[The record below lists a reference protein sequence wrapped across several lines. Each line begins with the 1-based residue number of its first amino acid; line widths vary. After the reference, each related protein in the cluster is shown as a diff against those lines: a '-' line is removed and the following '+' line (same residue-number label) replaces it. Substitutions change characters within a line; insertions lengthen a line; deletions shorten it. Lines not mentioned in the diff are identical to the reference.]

1 MTGQDMTGE
10 GMTMDLEN
18 ELRQAMAEHVADV
31 SAPESLAA
39 AARRGYHRTVRVR
52 ALTVTAAAA
61 AVVAIAA
68 MPAYQA
74 FRPETVGSP
83 GRAPS
88 GTPAGG
94 LAPSAPEPARA
105 PATPSTPARSSE
117 PAARPGTAAPPAAP
131 SGHGGRSGRSLLTY
145 LPSGL
150 RQVAPCATTK
160 TADRQIT
167 LCRWTGSGGLIEVKL
182 IRGPSFAGPS
192 DIGYL
197 PPMSIPARV
206 HDRPA
211 IRGEW
216 PDVGSQVSWV
226 EHSGLGVW
234 VGVGRALDNKLMR
247 IAEGV
252 RVTS

>member
-1 MTGQDMTGE
+1 MTGE
-10 GMTMDLEN
+10 GMRMDLEN

-39 AARRGYHRTVRVR
+39 EARRGYHRTVRVR
-52 ALTVTAAAA
+52 ALTISAVA
-61 AVVAIAA
+61 AVVLAIAA

-74 FRPETVGSP
+74 FRPEPVGDP

-94 LAPSAPEPARA
+94 LAPSAPRPVEA
-105 PATPSTPARSSE
+105 PATPSGPAKATTPAGRS
-117 PAARPGTAAPPAAP
+117 GTIHPPAAP
-131 SGHGGRSGRSLLTY
+131 SSHAGGGRGGQSLLTY

-150 RQVAPCATTK
+150 RRLEPCATTK
-160 TADRQIT
+160 AADRQVT
-167 LCRWTGSGGLIEVKL
+167 SCQWTGSGGLIEIKL
-182 IRGPSFAGPS
+182 IRGPSFADPS
-192 DIGYL
+192 DIGYR
-197 PPMSIPARV
+197 PPMPVPARV

-211 IRGEW
+211 IKGEW
-216 PDVGSQVSWV
+216 PGVGSQVSWV
-226 EHSGLGVW
+226 ERPGLGVW
-234 VGVGRALDNKLMR
+234 VGVERALNDQLMR

>member
-1 MTGQDMTGE
+1 MTGE

-39 AARRGYHRTVRVR
+39 EARRGHHRTVRVR
-52 ALTVTAAAA
+52 VLTVSAVAA
-61 AVVAIAA
+61 AVLAIAA
-68 MPAYQA
+68 MPTYHA
-74 FRPETVGSP
+74 FRPEPVGAP
-83 GRAPS
+83 GHAPS

-94 LAPSAPEPARA
+94 VAPSVPRPVEA
-105 PATPSTPARSSE
+105 PATPSAPAQATA
-117 PAARPGTAAPPAAP
+117 PAARQGTAHPPAA
-131 SGHGGRSGRSLLTY
+131 SSSHGGGRGGHSLLTY

-150 RQVAPCATTK
+150 RQLGSCSTTK
-160 TADRQIT
+160 ATDRQVT
-167 LCRWTGSGGLIEVKL
+167 SCRWSGSGALIEVKL

-197 PPMSIPARV
+197 PPISIPARV
-206 HDRPA
+206 HDQPA

-216 PDVGSQVSWV
+216 HDVGSQVSWV
-226 EHSGLGVW
+226 ERPGLGVW
-234 VGVGRALDNKLMR
+234 VGVDRTLNDQLMR

>member
-1 MTGQDMTGE
+1 MTGE

-18 ELRQAMAEHVADV
+18 ELRQAMAAHVADV
-31 SAPESLAA
+31 SAPESLAVE
-39 AARRGYHRTVRVR
+39 ARRGHHKTVRVR
-52 ALTVTAAAA
+52 ALTITAVAAV
-61 AVVAIAA
+61 VVAIAA

-74 FRPETVGSP
+74 FRPETVGAP

-94 LAPSAPEPARA
+94 LAPSAPRPVEA
-105 PATPSTPARSSE
+105 PATPSAPARASTPAG
-117 PAARPGTAAPPAAP
+117 RPGTIIHPPAAP
-131 SGHGGRSGRSLLTY
+131 SSPGGGGRIGQSLLTY

-150 RQVAPCATTK
+150 RRLDPCATTK
-160 TADRQIT
+160 AADRQVT
-167 LCRWTGSGGLIEVKL
+167 SCRWTGSGGLIEIKL
-182 IRGPSFAGPS
+182 IRGPSFADPS
-192 DIGYL
+192 DIGYF
-197 PPMSIPARV
+197 PPMSMPARV

-216 PDVGSQVSWV
+216 ADMGSQVAWV
-226 EHSGLGVW
+226 ERSGLGVW
-234 VGVGRALDNKLMR
+234 VGVDRALNGQLMR